1 MTETLLNIL
10 RERYALAKL
19 DTGDMATLKANGMTF
34 TVDAY
39 YAEGL
44 GHLSVMRAKGFFGLM
59 KMDTLIIN
67 PTAVDLPLYSYDR
80 IYAMGNDTLIVELYD
95 TLLGKCELDRLNEVK
110 AAYTDLPERD
120 PGEHWYDSLKLD
132 VSLSKKGKKQQQA
145 RFDELAVAHFRAYL
159 AAPAQTAVSA
169 EEKRRK
175 AAVYVEALLQ
185 NGGPSTD
192 VFKKSLGEESTAKL
206 FREVLFGTC

>member
-1 MTETLLNIL
+1 MQNLVSIL
-10 RERYALAKL
+10 
-19 DTGDMATLKANGMTF
+19 DQSFPLKRKDVGEFEKIKVNGMNF
-34 TVDAY
+34 TIDQY
-39 YAEGL
+39 YAKGL
-44 GHLSVMRAKGFFGLM
+44 GNVSIMCAEGFLGLM

-95 TLLGKCELDRLNEVK
+95 TLLGKCELDRVNEVK

-175 AAVYVEALLQ
+175 KAELRAKITKAAAFAGGGALSIALLIL
-185 NGGPSTD
+185 NISKG
-192 VFKKSLGEESTAKL
+192 KKKKK
-206 FREVLFGTC
+206 